1 MADTRLR
8 KRGTKNGR
16 EVWTALLPIAPGPN
30 GERRRH
36 RFTFV
41 GNKTHADKALVAK
54 LHEIAQDGFTAS
66 DRVTFGEYLTEWL
79 NAARTRYAATT
90 WYRYKSMVNTHLM
103 PSLGYIR
110 LQRLSVAQLN
120 RAYADWQQKDGLS
133 GQTALHHH
141 RLVHRVL
148 AVAMREGRIRQ
159 NVAALTERPKA
170 ERHEHRYFSR
180 NEIERIIKAAAGRP
194 LRPLIALALATG
206 ARRGELLALRWSDVD
221 LERGSIAICRSI
233 EQTKDGVREK
243 APKNGKQRVVDLPAT
258 AVELLKRHRLRQAAK
273 AGLGPGWVFPGSDGG
288 AWTPHKVTDGFRE
301 ILRKAKIESGSF
313 HSLRHTAATQMLEL
327 EVPPKIVQER
337 LGHSTIAITIDLY
350 SHATPSL
357 QAEAAR
363 RLDVVLG
370 PLLIDEQ
377 A

>member
-16 EVWTALLPIAPGPN
+16 DVWTALIPLAPGPD
-30 GERRRH
+30 GKRRRH

-41 GNKTHADKALVAK
+41 GNKTDADRSLIAK
-54 LHEIAQDGFTAS
+54 LHEIAQGDFITP
-66 DRVTFGEYLTEWL
+66 DRVTFGEYLAEWL
-79 NAARTRYAATT
+79 TAAKARYAATT
-90 WYRYKSMVNTHLM
+90 WHRYKSMVDTHM
-103 PSLGYIR
+103 MRSLGHIP
-110 LQRLSVAQLN
+110 LQRLAAAQLN

-148 AVAMREGRIRQ
+148 SVAMREGRLRQ
-159 NVAALTERPKA
+159 NVAALTERPRA
-170 ERHEHRYFSR
+170 QRHERRHFSR
-180 NEIERIIKAAAGRP
+180 NEIERIMRTAAGTP
-194 LRPLIALALATG
+194 VRPLIALALATG

-221 LERGSIAICRSI
+221 LDRGAIAIRRSL

-243 APKNGKQRVVDLPAT
+243 SPKNGKQRVVDLPAT
-258 AVELLKRHRLRQAAK
+258 AVELLKLHRLNQVAK
-273 AGLGPGWVFPGSDGG
+273 VGLGPGYVFPGAGGG

-301 ILRKAKIESGSF
+301 ILRKAKIETGSF

-337 LGHSTIAITIDLY
+337 LGHSTIAITMDLY
-350 SHATPSL
+350 SHSTPSL
-357 QAEAAR
+357 QVEAAR
-363 RLDVVLG
+363 RLDVMLG
-370 PLLIDEQ
+370 PLLLDEQ

>member
-16 EVWTALLPIAPGPN
+16 DVWTALIPLAPGPN

-36 RFTFV
+36 RFTSV
-41 GNKTHADKALVAK
+41 GNKTDADKALVAK
-54 LHEIAQDGFTAS
+54 LHEIAQDGFITS
-66 DRVTFGEYLTEWL
+66 DRVTFGEYLAEWL
-79 NAARTRYAATT
+79 TAAKTRYAATT
-90 WYRYKSMVNTHLM
+90 WHRYKSMVDIHLM
-103 PSLGYIR
+103 PSLGRIP
-110 LQRLSVAQLN
+110 LQRLSAAQLN

-148 AVAMREGRIRQ
+148 GVAMREGRLRQ
-159 NVAALTERPKA
+159 NVAALTERPRA
-170 ERHEHRYFSR
+170 QRHERRHFSR
-180 NEIERIIKAAAGRP
+180 TEIERIMKVAVGSAFW
-194 LRPLIALALATG
+194 PLIALALATG

-221 LERGSIAICRSI
+221 LDRGAIAIRRSL

-243 APKNGKQRVVDLPAT
+243 QPKNGKQRVVDLPAT
-258 AVELLKRHRLRQAAK
+258 AVGLLKRHRLRQASK
-273 AGLGPGWVFPGSDGG
+273 VGIGPGYVFPGPEGE

-363 RLDVVLG
+363 RLDVMLG
-370 PLLIDEQ
+370 PLLDEQ